1 MLIRLIRPH
10 SNFGK
15 SLFYLLVGYLV
26 IGLSGCTTPPRTEKP
41 PTSVARAMET
51 RSFSGNLKTV
61 LKASINS
68 LQDMDYTIE
77 VLNSDVG
84 LITASRTTENKKAKL
99 ASEGSQEGMTDS
111 EKACLA
117 IGAIAIRIA
126 LLVRIQQA
134 EIVFRELKIA
144 FRHDAVAGRRCV
156 AGKRQI
162 FVENLLSRAADF
174 DAGTVAFE
182 GLISNV
188 AVALIAAAAA
198 RPSVIGILVHFP
210 CNTFVSGLLGTV
222 PIRTEPLLGPAPTVP
237 EKGKPR
243 LSPFRLFKERLPRHS
258 TETRVTLLREI
269 PGACPVL

>member
-1 MLIRLIRPH
+1 MLIRLIRPR

-99 ASEGSQEGMTDS
+99 ASEAPQEGMTDS

-117 IGAIAIRIA
+117 IGAIAIIA
-126 LLVRIQQA
+126 V
-134 EIVFRELKIA
+134 
-144 FRHDAVAGRRCV
+144 
-156 AGKRQI
+156 
-162 FVENLLSRAADF
+162 
-174 DAGTVAFE
+174 
-182 GLISNV
+182 
-188 AVALIAAAAA
+188 IAAAVFDDDEDDNRRGGRRGGSNIYTGGSNDNGPDGPMIYRYKVTINLTELNDGETNVRVSA
-198 RPSVIGILVHFP
+198 SGEVEQDGKILSTGGVHEPEFFQKFFAGM
-210 CNTFVSGLLGTV
+210 NQGLFLDENQ
-222 PIRTEPLLGPAPTVP
+222 PIKTN
-237 EKGKPR
+237 
-243 LSPFRLFKERLPRHS
+243 
-258 TETRVTLLREI
+258 
-269 PGACPVL
+269 

>member
-1 MLIRLIRPH
+1 MLIRLIHPH

-99 ASEGSQEGMTDS
+99 ASEGPQEGMTDS

-117 IGAIAIRIA
+117 IGAIAIIA
-126 LLVRIQQA
+126 V
-134 EIVFRELKIA
+134 
-144 FRHDAVAGRRCV
+144 
-156 AGKRQI
+156 
-162 FVENLLSRAADF
+162 
-174 DAGTVAFE
+174 
-182 GLISNV
+182 
-188 AVALIAAAAA
+188 IAAAVFDDDEDDNRRGGRRGGSNIYTGGSNDNGPDGPMIYRYKVTINLTELNGEETNVRVSA
-198 RPSVIGILVHFP
+198 SGEVEQDGKILSTGGVHEPEFFQKFFAGM
-210 CNTFVSGLLGTV
+210 NQGLFLDENQ
-222 PIRTEPLLGPAPTVP
+222 PIKTN
-237 EKGKPR
+237 
-243 LSPFRLFKERLPRHS
+243 
-258 TETRVTLLREI
+258 
-269 PGACPVL
+269 

>member
-99 ASEGSQEGMTDS
+99 ASEGPQEGMTDS

-117 IGAIAIRIA
+117 IGAIAIIA
-126 LLVRIQQA
+126 V
-134 EIVFRELKIA
+134 
-144 FRHDAVAGRRCV
+144 
-156 AGKRQI
+156 
-162 FVENLLSRAADF
+162 
-174 DAGTVAFE
+174 
-182 GLISNV
+182 
-188 AVALIAAAAA
+188 IAAAVFDDDEDDNRRGGRRGGSNIYTGGSNDNGPDGPMIYRYKVTINLTELNGEETNVRVSA
-198 RPSVIGILVHFP
+198 SGEVEQDGKILSTGGVHEAEFFQKFFAGM
-210 CNTFVSGLLGTV
+210 NQGLFLDENQ
-222 PIRTEPLLGPAPTVP
+222 PIKTN
-237 EKGKPR
+237 
-243 LSPFRLFKERLPRHS
+243 
-258 TETRVTLLREI
+258 
-269 PGACPVL
+269 